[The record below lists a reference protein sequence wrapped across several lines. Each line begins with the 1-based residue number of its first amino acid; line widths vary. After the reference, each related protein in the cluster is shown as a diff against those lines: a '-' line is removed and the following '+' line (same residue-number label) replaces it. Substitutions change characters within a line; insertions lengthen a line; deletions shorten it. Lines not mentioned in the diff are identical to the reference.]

1 MVLRRGRDED
11 EWQMLKKSQ
20 DDCLE
25 RDGDQLCSQ
34 SAYLL
39 WYKSLLGPAG
49 PEGKA
54 LFFTSSSGLGIPFHF
69 SRWLQQ
75 QQQTELVLFPLTR
88 PVIPSVQPKQPSHYW
103 LQLFGTGN
111 LIPVPRWRPICVVAW
126 WKSLPSYPVPSRQ
139 ANWFMANRW
148 RLEWHSLTSTIKRCS
163 IVYV

>member
-1 MVLRRGRDED
+1 MANAEEISGRLLGEK
-11 EWQMLKKSQ
+11 E
-20 DDCLE
+20 
-25 RDGDQLCSQ
+25 QLLSP

-75 QQQTELVLFPLTR
+75 QQTELVLLPLTR
-88 PVIPSVQPKQPSHYW
+88 PVIPSVQPKQASHHW

-111 LIPVPRWRPICVVAW
+111 LIPVPRWRPICEVVL
-126 WKSLPSYPVPSRQ
+126 WKSLPPPLALVPLYP
-139 ANWFMANRW
+139 ANNLIDLWITKEGARNVIF
-148 RLEWHSLTSTIKRCS
+148 SLLCWPEC
-163 IVYV
+163 